1 LRNLSGCDIPNI
13 DETFRV
19 SFNLFLFWLFELVRF
34 KRVIKLTAL
43 SVRAVQIR
51 VKVLALLRSVVRW
64 DVRLLQ
70 QLVGAVRKS
79 ALHSEL
85 TLPI

>member
-1 LRNLSGCDIPNI
+1 M
-13 DETFRV
+13 V
-19 SFNLFLFWLFELVRF
+19 
-34 KRVIKLTAL
+34 KLTAL

-51 VKVLALLRSVVRW
+51 IKVLALLRSVVRW